1 MTERGN
7 ATKPIRLSETT
18 KEELENR
25 QRPDESHDDVV
36 WRMLQEAAA
45 VESVDDV
52 ADTEAAAALAELRR
66 REAERRVEELEETVI
81 QLQQRMQ
88 QAHEELTAAAVNTD
102 LDAEAAT
109 DTDSADGV
117 EAVIEEA
124 DAENTDTI
132 RDAAHAPVWSVRHPD
147 NSPSEGPP
155 DDVADDDD
163 YVFDGWQYVKKKDG

>member
-18 KEELENR
+18 KEMLENR

-66 REAERRVEELEETVI
+66 REAERRVEELEQTVV

-88 QAHEELTAAAVNTD
+88 RAHEELTAASVNTD
-102 LDAEAAT
+102 VDAEATADSDT
-109 DTDSADGV
+109 DTDTDGL
-117 EAVIEEA
+117 EALIEEA
-124 DAENTDTI
+124 DTQDTDTI
-132 RDAAHAPVWSVRHPD
+132 RDSAHAPVWSVRHPD
-147 NSPSEGPP
+147 NSLGDGQANDSDDGAAGVSEFVLDSGE
-155 DDVADDDD
+155 
-163 YVFDGWQYVKKKDG
+163 

>member
-52 ADTEAAAALAELRR
+52 ADTDAAAALAELRR

-88 QAHEELTAAAVNTD
+88 RAHEELTAAAVNTD
-102 LDAEAAT
+102 ADAEAAT
-109 DTDSADGV
+109 DTDTDTDGL
-117 EAVIEEA
+117 EALIEEA

-132 RDAAHAPVWSVRHPD
+132 RDSAHAPVWSVRHPD
-147 NSPSEGPP
+147 NSLGDGQANDSDDGVAGVSEFVLDSGE
-155 DDVADDDD
+155 
-163 YVFDGWQYVKKKDG
+163 

>member
-88 QAHEELTAAAVNTD
+88 RAHEELTAAAVNTD
-102 LDAEAAT
+102 TDTDTEAAT
-109 DTDSADGV
+109 DTGSADGV

-124 DAENTDTI
+124 DPENTDTT

-147 NSPSEGPP
+147 NSLGDGQANDSDDGVAGVSEFVLDSGE
-155 DDVADDDD
+155 
-163 YVFDGWQYVKKKDG
+163 